1 MRTRHPSNSR
11 SIRARHHAAT
21 KATGQTPRCSSGDT
35 LAPSPAGHRQNR
47 AHGAWQVLASL
58 ELVPRLR
65 SGGTGGVGKPAPPA
79 IIPCRPGPA
88 AVAWPRP
95 PPAPSASGRGAG
107 HSPMAGTGSS
117 CTPRNRPNCTKVPLA
132 PDRSFDNTAQVTD
145 ALRVARTAFQQC
157 RSVTMRAMMP
167 MHRRGNTLQDGGCAG
182 GCCVSGDAG
191 TVPCCATG
199 AFPGD
204 GPILHDWPF
213 GARR

>member
-1 MRTRHPSNSR
+1 M
-11 SIRARHHAAT
+11 
-21 KATGQTPRCSSGDT
+21 KATGPTPRRSSSDT
-35 LAPSPAGHRQNR
+35 LAPPLPATGKTARTALGR
-47 AHGAWQVLASL
+47 FS
-58 ELVPRLR
+58 LR
-65 SGGTGGVGKPAPPA
+65 SNQSLDFAREERGESASRHHPQSSLVALARRRSRAPAHRRPLQQAGGEQDILPWRGTGG
-79 IIPCRPGPA
+79 
-88 AVAWPRP
+88 
-95 PPAPSASGRGAG
+95 
-107 HSPMAGTGSS
+107 S